1 MSDRATKILGD
12 AGRRT
17 RAAQRAAVGARVAVN
32 AQEAL
37 VARLKADGVDLSHAE
52 MLLGHLRALLSR
64 RTEDLQRLTAEQAEL
79 LETPRWRLN
88 DG

>member
-1 MSDRATKILGD
+1 
-12 AGRRT
+12 
-17 RAAQRAAVGARVAVN
+17 
-32 AQEAL
+32 
-37 VARLKADGVDLSHAE
+37 VDLSHAE